1 MADSLRII
9 FAGTPEFAAVSL
21 DVLSKTEHNIC
32 AVYTQPDRPAGRGR
46 KIKSSA
52 VKQLA
57 LKYHIPIYQPA
68 SLKDVEQQKLLKQLQ
83 ADLLVVVAYG
93 LILPQAVL
101 DSPVLGCINVH
112 ASLLPR
118 WRGAAPIARAILAG
132 DSQTGICIM
141 QMDVGLDTGGVLTVE
156 KEPIHP
162 NDTAQSLHDRLAILG
177 ADTLAHVCNQI
188 QLTPLTAQPQDHDL
202 ATYAHKLEKTESLI
216 DWKES
221 AVQIHNQV
229 RGFNPWPVAN
239 TQWQDKL
246 LKIWLSAVIDEPAQ
260 AKPGSVLQQ
269 GKQGIDVATGDG
281 VLRILKL
288 QLPGGRP
295 MQVMDFL
302 NAHSLEGNVL
312 G

>member
-1 MADSLRII
+1 MANPLRII

-21 DVLSKTEHNIC
+21 GVLYKTEHDIC

-52 VKQLA
+52 VKLLA
-57 LKYHIPIYQPA
+57 LKHNIPIYQPA
-68 SLKDVEQQKLLKQLQ
+68 SLKDIEQQKVLNRLQ
-83 ADLLVVVAYG
+83 ADLIVVVAYG

-118 WRGAAPIARAILAG
+118 WRGAAPIQRAILAG
-132 DSQTGICIM
+132 DRETGICIM
-141 QMDVGLDTGGVLTVE
+141 QMDVGLDTGDVLAVE

-162 NDTAQSLHDRLAILG
+162 EDTAQLLHDRLAILG
-177 ADTLAHVCNQI
+177 ADTLLQVCNQI
-188 QLTPLTAQPQDHDL
+188 QLKPLTAQPQNHDL

-216 DWKES
+216 DWKQP
-221 AVQIHNQV
+221 AAQIHNQV

-246 LKIWLSAVIDEPAQ
+246 LKIWLSAVIDKSTQ
-260 AKPGSVLQQ
+260 AKPGSVLKQ
-269 GKQGIDVATGDG
+269 GKQGIDVATGNG

-295 MQVMDFL
+295 MQAMDFL
-302 NAHSLEGNVL
+302 NAHSLEGNLL